1 MKNILLYIFGISL
14 ILLGGCSQKEEIS
27 PIEEPSTR
35 MVTFDIA
42 FTGDDTTIPKED
54 PEIYFKEGESCV
66 LISQAIGTSENGI
79 DFSENSNNCYKYVYN
94 GNTAANWDEG
104 FNFESVNPIS
114 WDMVYLNGQS
124 GNGFAF
130 AALFFPRDYKE
141 VYEIP
146 ANQRD
151 HNVFI
156 ESDVLGAWHRT
167 SSYGDRLRF
176 RMYHLMCLVKINLYV
191 PVFDEE
197 KGNGIDPDN
206 VIASAINFNTSYSI
220 LYGDRTTELPLVLNA
235 TDEVAEDIY
244 MYQTEEPKIIDNLE
258 IDAFDGIG
266 TDKVRKYSFQA
277 LFPYQTKTG
286 DLFRFTLQRGEMNY
300 NYLFKNSGDAASSGH
315 IMFEQGHINYLELYL
330 PRADNE
336 IVLMRATL
344 KDWNSANA
352 SFTITEE
359 KKDETDENS

>member
-1 MKNILLYIFGISL
+1 MKNILLQIFGLTL
-14 ILLGGCSQKEEIS
+14 IFLGACSHNEELAPEEGVS
-27 PIEEPSTR
+27 PRLVE
-35 MVTFDIA
+35 FDISI
-42 FTGDDTTIPKED
+42 TRDDTSIPKED
-54 PEIYFKEGESCV
+54 PNIYFKNGESCV
-66 LISQAIGTSENGI
+66 LISQAVGTSDNNI
-79 DFSENSNNCYKYVYN
+79 DFSENSDNCYKYVYN
-94 GNTAANWDEG
+94 GNPDANWDEG

-114 WDMVYLNGQS
+114 WDKVYLNGQS

-146 ANQRD
+146 YDQRD
-151 HNVFI
+151 QNVFI

-176 RMYHLMCLVKINLYV
+176 RMYHLMCLIKINLYV

-197 KGNGIDPDN
+197 KGNGIDPDY
-206 VIASAINFNTSYSI
+206 VTATAINFNTSYSV
-220 LYGDRTTELPLVLNA
+220 LYGDRTTDLALILNA
-235 TDEVAEDIY
+235 TGEISNDIY
-244 MYQTEEPKIIDNLE
+244 MYQTEEPSIIEDFE
-258 IDAFDGIG
+258 TDAFETPGL
-266 TDKVRKYSFQA
+266 DKVRKYSFQA

-286 DLFRFTLQRGEMNY
+286 DLFRFTLGRGDMSY
-300 NYLFKNSGDAASSGH
+300 NYLFKNSGESSSSNN

-336 IVLMRATL
+336 IVLLRATL

-352 SFTITEE
+352 TFTITEE
-359 KKDETDENS
+359 TDNNS